1 MNSFGKYE
9 CYKLLDLALD
19 GEVSNF
25 AFSKINTTEFISE
38 FSFRKYDFSAT
49 FIEENDL
56 IKLTE
61 VKSRNGNTKEL
72 GNYVFF
78 IKLCIEKQIM
88 INKLFQNQN

>member
-1 MNSFGKYE
+1 MNLFGKYD

-25 AFSKINTTEFISE
+25 AFSQNTTEFISE

-49 FIEENDL
+49 FIEKNDS

-88 INKLFQNQN
+88 INELLKNQN